1 VPGSLSGLSAGH
13 YIKLCGVSH
22 AVCLQKVV
30 YTFTPIGLLLTALG
44 VAWVVLVP

>member
-1 VPGSLSGLSAGH
+1 MQQVPDAGLDLALR
-13 YIKLCGVSH
+13 K
-22 AVCLQKVV
+22 KVV